1 MEDSIMTLKE
11 FFDLQSDVFE
21 TFITVQVRD
30 IVKQNLL
37 RMKFNLITDDNSS
50 LDKLIA
56 KRQVFFEGLTKEFV
70 VNKNL
75 QNFYIYSF
83 NNKECPRWKI

>member
-1 MEDSIMTLKE
+1 MTIE
-11 FFDLQSDVFE
+11 NYFELQNNVFE
-21 TFITVQVRD
+21 TFLQMQFND

-70 VNKNL
+70 LNKNL